1 MSIFLLEIH
10 TIEEFCGRAFEEMLA
25 SPNTSSNLYCF
36 DSSTKAQSHPAP
48 DTPFSLVESGM
59 KAMCKGSHFMSACEV
74 FVLVVFKLLR

>member
-1 MSIFLLEIH
+1 MAVHLRRCLPPQTQALISIALTAPLSI
-10 TIEEFCGRAFEEMLA
+10 C
-25 SPNTSSNLYCF
+25 
-36 DSSTKAQSHPAP
+36 SSTKAQSHPAP